1 MASTYLSRTPSLTG
15 NRKTWTISGWIKRCE
30 TSTSSLQIFSAGEYA
45 VTDLVQIYTSSHK
58 LYCGM
63 YNSSGTEISSL
74 ITSRLFRDTNAFYH
88 IVVAV
93 DTTQATA
100 SNRVKIYI
108 NGVQETA
115 FDTENYPTQN
125 YDTAFNT
132 TNQNTIGSVKGN
144 TQYFDGIMSHVHL
157 IDGTAYDAS
166 AFGEYDANGVWT
178 IKTSPSVTYGNN
190 GFFILKD
197 GNSVTDQSG
206 NGNNFTVGGG
216 TLTNTEDNPSNV
228 FATLNTLTLS
238 ASQLNIVYGNNKKSN
253 TPTSNAWRSIVSTL
267 GASTGKYYFEVRV
280 DNREETDLN
289 NFVVGIT
296 DYEQSDDQTASNGK
310 FFAFSR
316 GYGYHAKNGDKLNN
330 DSVTANGVAY
340 GSSWTTNDIIGCAFD
355 LDNGKLYFSKNGV
368 WQNSGD
374 PTSGA
379 TGTGSAFDIATGY
392 TYFPVMAQYYGN
404 EHYSFNF
411 GNGVFG
417 NGTVSSAG
425 TNASGIGIF
434 EYDVPTGYTALSTKG
449 LNL

>member
-1 MASTYLSRTPSLTG
+1 MASTYLTRTPSSTG

-108 NGVQETA
+108 NVVQETA

-166 AFGEYDANGVWT
+166 AFGEYDANGVWK
-178 IKTSPSVTYGNN
+178 INTSPSVTYGTN
-190 GFFILKD
+190 GFFILKN

-206 NGNNFTVGGG
+206 NSNNWTVAGG

-228 FATLNTLTLS
+228 FSVGNSLIPSLTTYSNGNLTVS
-238 ASQLNIVYGNNKKSN
+238 NGASWKSSGSTIAVTQGKWYAEMKVDTFVAVGMFFGVEDMDLVNIWSPSYVGTSVNGRGYYYNGNVY
-253 TPTSNAWRSIVSTL
+253 SNATISS
-267 GASTGKYYFEVRV
+267 
-280 DNREETDLN
+280 
-289 NFVVGIT
+289 
-296 DYEQSDDQTASNGK
+296 
-310 FFAFSR
+310 
-316 GYGYHAKNGDKLNN
+316 
-330 DSVTANGVAY
+330 Y
-340 GSSWTTNDIIGCAFD
+340 GSSYTTGDIIGCA
-355 LDNGKLYFSKNGV
+355 LDMDNKFVYFSKNGV
-368 WQNSGD
+368 FQNSGD

-379 TGTGSAFDIATGY
+379 TGTGGLTLGGTTYCIAYAVYNST
-392 TYFPVMAQYYGN
+392 V
-404 EHYSFNF
+404 SLNF
-411 GNGVFG
+411 GNGYFG
-417 NGTVSSAG
+417 TTAVSSAQ
-425 TNASGIGIF
+425 NPDDGIGIF
-434 EYDVPTGYTALSTKG
+434 EYDVPAGYKALCTKSI
-449 LNL
+449 NAQEYD